1 MPALFGLLTL
11 LAGFVIGG
19 ILLAVGHPFIGVVI
33 VGSSIPVGLVV
44 WMKTGERF

>member
-11 LAGFVIGG
+11 LAGFVVGG
-19 ILLAVGHPFIGVVI
+19 ILMAVGHVFIGVVI
-33 VGSSIPVGLVV
+33 LGSSIPVALVV